1 LHRKRRESKE
11 VKNSR
16 DKKIML
22 VKLIIQKK
30 KKTTQKNQK
39 NPKKPTRYRNNKKFS
54 LLVKVLELFLMSNP
68 GIGIQVGTLMWS
80 HQVTGL

>member
-30 KKTTQKNQK
+30 KKPHKKPKKTQKN
-39 NPKKPTRYRNNKKFS
+39 P
-54 LLVKVLELFLMSNP
+54 P
-68 GIGIQVGTLMWS
+68 GTGTTKSSVFW
-80 HQVTGL
+80 